1 MSAPLNIRDPR
12 ARELARELAGRRKTS
27 ITAVVIEALEQ
38 ELAREREAI
47 PLATRLAKIAERAK
61 AQTGPEVRPVSEA
74 ERDAMW
80 TR

>member
-1 MSAPLNIRDPR
+1 MPTPLNIRDPR

-27 ITAVVIEALEQ
+27 ITAVVIEALEH

-47 PLATRLAKIAERAK
+47 PLAARLAKIAERAV
-61 AQTGPEVRPVSEA
+61 AEAGQDARAVSEA

>member
-1 MSAPLNIRDPR
+1 MPTPLNIRDPR

-27 ITAVVIEALEQ
+27 ITAVVIDALEH

-47 PLATRLAKIAERAK
+47 PLASRLAKIAERAV
-61 AQTGPEVRPVSEA
+61 AQTGPDARAFSEA

>member
-27 ITAVVIEALEQ
+27 ITAVVIEALEH

-47 PLATRLAKIAERAK
+47 PLAIRLAKIAERAK
-61 AQTGPEVRPVSEA
+61 AQTGPEARPVSEA

>member
-1 MSAPLNIRDPR
+1 MAAPLNIRDPR

-27 ITAVVIEALEQ
+27 ITAVVIAALEH
-38 ELAREREAI
+38 ELAREREVV
-47 PLATRLAKIAERAK
+47 PLASRLAKIAEGAR
-61 AQTGPEVRPVSEA
+61 AQTGSDARPVSEA

>member
-1 MSAPLNIRDPR
+1 MPTPLNIRDPR

-27 ITAVVIEALEQ
+27 ITAVVIDALEH

-47 PLATRLAKIAERAK
+47 PLASRLAKIAERAV
-61 AQTGPEVRPVSEA
+61 AEAGQDARAVSEA